1 VFDLWLLFLEATM
14 RIGVF
19 GGTFDPVHLGHLIV
33 AEQCREQAA
42 LDQVW
47 FVPAA
52 RPPHKLTH
60 ELTPFAR
67 RAEMLS
73 LAIAGHPPFRVDELE
88 KDRPGPSY
96 TADTLAELSAKHP
109 NVDWH
114 FIIGS
119 DSLPDLPL
127 WNEPARV
134 LRMAR
139 LLVVTRPGHPIM
151 PTQELKTA
159 LSLPPDVELRLQV
172 IESPLIAI
180 SSSDLRRRA
189 KEGRTLRFL
198 VPRAVECYIE
208 DKGLYRA

>member
-1 VFDLWLLFLEATM
+1 
-14 RIGVF
+14 
-19 GGTFDPVHLGHLIV
+19 
-33 AEQCREQAA
+33 
-42 LDQVW
+42 
-47 FVPAA
+47 
-52 RPPHKLTH
+52 
-60 ELTPFAR
+60 
-67 RAEMLS
+67 MLS

-114 FIIGS
+114 FILGS

-127 WNEPARV
+127 WHEPARV

-139 LLVVTRPGHPIM
+139 LLVVARPGHPIM
-151 PTQELKTA
+151 PTPELKAA
-159 LSLPPDVELRLQV
+159 LTLPPDVELRLQV

-189 KEGRTLRFL
+189 KEGRSLCFL
-198 VPRAVECYIE
+198 VPRAVEAYIE